1 MFKILLSFLLDRRGE
16 TPGQGA
22 PPGPAG
28 QGNAPAGGPGGSAG
42 AGEGGAGAPGGDGG
56 AGGGAGAGGGEGAP
70 AAPVAPK
77 FGKYETPEALWAAHQ
92 ALVGKTTQT
101 ERQFSGLRKSLEAMG
116 FTAEPDP
123 TTGEFRFVEKKQ
135 PQAPAKTKRF
145 TDAHR
150 ALFDDPVLQ
159 AIEARAQDLFDESFE
174 SRMSEYE
181 NKGRERQTTMQ
192 QKIEAGNKLVKLF
205 PGLKVPEGAKNVEGA
220 WVFKDGKPDASFN
233 SEFYEKATEI
243 WKGNKAY
250 YEHPQG
256 ELYAAMEA
264 AMELGIAPTA
274 IGAAKAEGF
283 KQGTENKKILG
294 PVDGGGQK
302 KELKAGSLTKEQ
314 YLDLSPDEK
323 EKYDKLSTGV
333 TK

>member
-1 MFKILLSFLLDRRGE
+1 MFKILLSFLLDRRGD

-22 PPGPAG
+22 PAPGNGPG
-28 QGNAPAGGPGGSAG
+28 GAPGGGPGGSAG
-42 AGEGGAGAPGGDGG
+42 AGDGGSGESGDGG
-56 AGGGAGAGGGEGAP
+56 AGGGAGAGDGAGAP
-70 AAPVAPK
+70 AAAEAPK
-77 FGKYETPEALWAAHQ
+77 YGKYATPEALWTAHQ